1 MGSGQHKYP
10 AGLQRS
16 GVAMRKRRSKRIDSL
31 TLSGKLAG
39 DFHALSNQI
48 LRYANRG
55 VPRIDFLRE
64 ISKMLMD
71 FSGCD
76 TVELRFKEDDNY
88 FRCEARRHHKQFS
101 RFEIIPLAQN
111 EDGESISGSQ
121 KDPGLEML
129 CNYIVND
136 HVDSSMPFFT
146 ENGSFWTGNTENPLV
161 FHPMTNGK
169 KPVQSLH
176 LGDHYRSLAL
186 IPLLVGNE
194 NIGLL
199 QLKSKRGDY
208 FTEEEIELY
217 EGLAQNLGIAL
228 VNQRVQAAIHE
239 RVKELTCLYGIAQ
252 VAERP
257 GISLQEILQCIVEL
271 LPPAWQYSEIAFGR
285 IILDGVFYTTP
296 GFQKSR
302 QKQSADI
309 IVSGK
314 RRGVIEVVY
323 SEKKP
328 ELDEGP
334 FLKEERSLIDAVA
347 RQVVLIIERRE
358 TEQEKSKLQDQLR
371 HAERLATIGQLAA
384 GVAHEL
390 NEPLGN
396 ILGFAQLAKKCPG
409 LPNQAEKDI
418 EQIVTASL
426 YAREVIKK
434 LLLSA
439 RQMPPKTTQVNLT
452 QVVEDELY
460 LLEARCA
467 KGGIELVRSLSPDLP
482 EITADPAQL
491 NQVLV
496 NLVVNSVQ
504 AMPEGGRLTVGT
516 LAREDH
522 VSLIVED
529 TGIGMSEEVIKQI
542 FIPFFTTKDVDQ
554 GTGLGL
560 PVVHGI
566 VTSHGGSIKVESK
579 VGRGTRFEVQLPVTE
594 SQDAKESGQDGAF
607 D

>member
-1 MGSGQHKYP
+1 MGAGEHKYSAKFP
-10 AGLQRS
+10 GSDGAIK
-16 GVAMRKRRSKRIDSL
+16 KRRSKRIDALASGCKRAKDFRD
-31 TLSGKLAG
+31 LS
-39 DFHALSNQI
+39 HRI
-48 LRYANRG
+48 LHYANRG
-55 VPRIDFLRE
+55 GPTIDFLRE
-64 ISKMLMD
+64 VSEMLMD

-76 TVELRFKEDDNY
+76 AVELRLKEGENY
-88 FRCEARRHHKQFS
+88 SRCEVNRHAKQFF
-101 RFEIIPLAQN
+101 RLEVIPRAEN
-111 EDGESISGSQ
+111 EDCKSIPGSQ
-121 KDPGLEML
+121 KDSGFERL
-129 CNYIVND
+129 CNYIIHGHID
-136 HVDSSMPFFT
+136 PSLRFFT
-146 ENGSFWTGNTENPLV
+146 KKGSFWTGNTESPLTL
-161 FHPMTNGK
+161 HPKTNGK
-169 KPVQSLH
+169 EPVQSLR
-176 LGDHYRSLAL
+176 LGEHYMSLAL

-208 FTEEEIELY
+208 FTEEEIALY

-228 VNQRVQAAIHE
+228 VNQRVQATIHE

-257 GISLQEILQCIVEL
+257 GISLEEILQCIVEL
-271 LPPAWQYSEIAFGR
+271 LPPAWQYSEIALGR
-285 IILDGVFYTTP
+285 IILDRVAYSTP
-296 GFQKSR
+296 GFQESR
-302 QKQSADI
+302 QKQLADI
-309 IVSGK
+309 VVSGK
-314 RRGVIEVVY
+314 KRGIIEVFY
-323 SEKKP
+323 TEKKP

-334 FLKEERSLIDAVA
+334 FLKEERSLIDALA
-347 RQVVLIIERRE
+347 RQVALIIERRE

-371 HAERLATIGQLAA
+371 HAERLATIGQLAT

-409 LPNQAEKDI
+409 LPNQVEKDI

-426 YAREVIKK
+426 HAREVIKK

-439 RQMPPKTTQVNLT
+439 RQMPPEMTQVNLN
-452 QVVEDELY
+452 QVVEDGLY

-467 KGGIELVRSLSPDLP
+467 KEGIELVRSLSPDLP

-504 AMPEGGRLTVGT
+504 AMPEGGRLTVQT
-516 LAREDH
+516 IAREGH
-522 VSLIVED
+522 ILLIVED

-560 PVVHGI
+560 AVVHGI

-579 VGRGTRFEVQLPVTE
+579 VGRGTRFEVQLPVTG
-594 SQDAKESGQDGAF
+594 SQGIKKSGQDGTF
-607 D
+607 S